1 MAMGSK
7 KGEKI
12 VMMGMSRVKMGVTA
26 DAGLNKDIVARF
38 QEQDAYKQ
46 QFVEIV
52 TMSFQQR
59 NVMMVTMKMEM
70 GAVQIVK
77 SNPDSSAEELNV
89 QESVEM
95 GKSVLFLE
103 NSVMM
108 EIVTM
113 EMDVAA
119 CAKYKM
125 DLLVPLTQVA
135 SQSVS

>member
-52 TMSFQQR
+52 TMNFQQR

-70 GAVQIVK
+70 GAVQTVR
-77 SNPDSSAEELNV
+77 SNQDSSAE
-89 QESVEM
+89 
-95 GKSVLFLE
+95 VL
-103 NSVMM
+103 
-108 EIVTM
+108 
-113 EMDVAA
+113 DA
-119 CAKYKM
+119 
-125 DLLVPLTQVA
+125 
-135 SQSVS
+135 

>member
-1 MAMGSK
+1 
-7 KGEKI
+7 
-12 VMMGMSRVKMGVTA
+12 MMGMSRVKMGVTA
-26 DAGLNKDIVARF
+26 DAGLNKDIIARS

-52 TMSFQQR
+52 TMNFQQR

-89 QESVEM
+89 QESVETV
-95 GKSVLFLE
+95 KFVFFLE
-103 NSVMM
+103 NNVMM
-108 EIVTM
+108 EIVMM
-113 EMDVAA
+113 EMDVAVS
-119 CAKYKM
+119 AKYKM
-125 DLLVPLTQVA
+125 DLLVPLTQVT